1 MERVVYLTAE
11 QAEELK
17 GIEYTQ
23 GVYFNPVQD
32 EKGWFISTI
41 EQEMCNID
49 WVKEITPETMFR
61 YTIGEVMKRQTIFQQ
76 ISTHCESV
84 SVNEQFIQLY
94 DDNTEVFNQWI
105 SGAGDGLRSLFES
118 AEGDWLE
125 IEDSDGVIVR
135 DFVLSLIQ

>member
-17 GIEYTQ
+17 GVEYTQ

-32 EKGWFISTI
+32 EKGWFISTV
-41 EQEMCNID
+41 EQEMCSIA

-61 YTIGEVMKRQTIFQQ
+61 YTIGEVMKRQSIFHQ
-76 ISTHCESV
+76 ISNHCESV

-94 DDNTEVFNQWI
+94 DDNTTVFNQWI
-105 SGAGDGLRSLFES
+105 SGGGDGLKDLFES
-118 AEGDWLE
+118 ADGDWLE
-125 IEDSDGVIVR
+125 VEDSEGVTVR
-135 DFVLSLIQ
+135 GFVLNLL